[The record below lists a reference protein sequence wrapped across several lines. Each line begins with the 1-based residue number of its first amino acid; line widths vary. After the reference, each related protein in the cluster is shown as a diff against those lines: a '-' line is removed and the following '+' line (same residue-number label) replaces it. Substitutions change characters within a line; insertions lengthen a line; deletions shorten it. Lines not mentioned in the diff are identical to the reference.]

1 MIWYDA
7 RNLHYVELSSE
18 IVLGREVDG
27 LAKREGRGM
36 ATSLY
41 SKKSTGNQSE
51 RGFTLAELLIV
62 VAIIAV
68 LTAIAIPVFTAQLE
82 RSREAT
88 DLSNIRAAY
97 AEVVADYLAAGA
109 KESKTATVSQIEQ
122 QTAGWMTEDAILN
135 TRINGR
141 EYGTIIPAVV
151 KGDSVTLT
159 IDADGTL
166 TISSTSG
173 GTSTHINAGQQATSA
188 QLVNSTSTS
197 LINEAGL
204 IRNNNGELYP
214 AEIGKV
220 YKMNDA
226 YYEYDGYHWYTTNG
240 VGGTWTLYNPPNPY
254 GS

>member
-1 MIWYDA
+1 
-7 RNLHYVELSSE
+7 
-18 IVLGREVDG
+18 
-27 LAKREGRGM
+27 M
-36 ATSLY
+36 AALFY

-141 EYGTIIPAVV
+141 EYETIIPAVV

-188 QLVNSTSTS
+188 QLTNNTPTEYVGRDGF
-197 LINEAGL
+197 IKKDGL
-204 IRNNNGELYP
+204 LYQ
-214 AEIGKV
+214 AKIGKV
-220 YKMNDA
+220 YKMGDA
-226 YYEYDGYHWYTTNG
+226 YYEFDGDNWYTTNG
-240 VGGTWTLYNPPNPY
+240 VGGAWTLYNPPNPY